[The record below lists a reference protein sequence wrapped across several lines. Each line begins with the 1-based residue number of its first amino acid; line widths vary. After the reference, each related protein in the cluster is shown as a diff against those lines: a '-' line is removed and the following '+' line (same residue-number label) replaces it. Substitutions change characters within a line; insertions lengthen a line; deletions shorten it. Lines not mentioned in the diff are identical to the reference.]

1 MPDLKNEPK
10 KASNWTRFPV
20 VFLTAL
26 FCCILWGSASP
37 AIKIAYEIF
46 RIPADDTASR
56 ILLSGARF
64 MIAGVLTI
72 LAGSLIARKFLK
84 PGKGSWKRIGVLSL
98 IQTVGQYYFFYMAL
112 ANISGVR
119 GSIIN
124 ASGNFLAI
132 LAAVYIFRFEKMTV
146 RKMAGC
152 LTGFLGIIMIM
163 GGPAK
168 LIAGGAV
175 TLAGEGAM
183 IAADLFYAL
192 SGCLIKIFSRDE
204 NPVVLSGYQFAV
216 GGAILAVIGAAMGG
230 QLHFYDAG
238 CVMNLLYLAFVSAGA
253 YTLWGVLLKHN
264 PVSRV
269 SILGFMNPVMGVLL
283 SSVFLGESNEAFS
296 LNGLIALMLVS
307 AGIILVNLSGGRK
320 KQRAA

>member
-37 AIKIAYEIF
+37 A
-46 RIPADDTASR
+46 
-56 ILLSGARF
+56 
-64 MIAGVLTI
+64 
-72 LAGSLIARKFLK
+72 
-84 PGKGSWKRIGVLSL
+84 
-98 IQTVGQYYFFYMAL
+98 
-112 ANISGVR
+112 
-119 GSIIN
+119 
-124 ASGNFLAI
+124 
-132 LAAVYIFRFEKMTV
+132 
-146 RKMAGC
+146 
-152 LTGFLGIIMIM
+152 
-163 GGPAK
+163 
-168 LIAGGAV
+168 
-175 TLAGEGAM
+175 
-183 IAADLFYAL
+183 
-192 SGCLIKIFSRDE
+192 IKIFSRDE